1 MLGLCEQAVDFRHHF
16 RPRPGKRFG
25 DHDRIRGYHRTA
37 TLWDANW
44 AAIGDNHDP
53 WTDEVPEMSPTL
65 RTASFLTAAL
75 VAATF
80 ASPASAQEWPPRT
93 TSIVLGL
100 GPGSGLD
107 LFARVIVDALQTKL
121 GTNFVLDYRVGAGGN
136 IAVEHVAR
144 SVADGSV
151 LGGAI
156 AAPIVTN
163 PMFMKLSIE
172 PLKELAPV
180 TVLGT
185 IPSVVIASKK
195 SGARSMQDF
204 IAMLRRDPGKY
215 TFSSVGIGTT
225 GHLSVELIALKSGTK
240 MVHVPYKSTPEALQ
254 AVMTGEVDMA
264 TLTVNLTE
272 QAILTDKVTGI
283 AITSA
288 RRWPTLPDIPTIAE
302 AGITDMPVD
311 AWFGLFAPAKTP
323 AAIIDKI
330 AQEVRA
336 IEQIPEVRKRIEGTF
351 YRPVANTPA
360 EFAALLRQEQVTWKR
375 VVETIGLK

>member
-1 MLGLCEQAVDFRHHF
+1 
-16 RPRPGKRFG
+16 
-25 DHDRIRGYHRTA
+25 
-37 TLWDANW
+37 
-44 AAIGDNHDP
+44 
-53 WTDEVPEMSPTL
+53 MSPTL

-323 AAIIDKI
+323 AAIIEKI

-360 EFAALLRQEQVTWKR
+360 EFAALLRQEQVTWRR
-375 VVETIGLK
+375 VVDTIGLK

>member
-1 MLGLCEQAVDFRHHF
+1 MRKLVIVALLAAAS
-16 RPRPGKRFG
+16 
-25 DHDRIRGYHRTA
+25 A
-37 TLWDANW
+37 T
-44 AAIGDNHDP
+44 
-53 WTDEVPEMSPTL
+53 S
-65 RTASFLTAAL
+65 
-75 VAATF
+75 
-80 ASPASAQEWPPRT
+80 ASAQDWPPRT

-107 LFARVIVDALQTKL
+107 LFARVIIDVLQTKL

-144 SVADGSV
+144 SAADGSV
-151 LGGAI
+151 LAGAI

-163 PMFMKLSIE
+163 PMFMKLAIE

-195 SGARSMQDF
+195 SGAKSMQDF

-288 RRWPTLPDIPTIAE
+288 RRWPTLPELPTIAE
-302 AGITDMPVD
+302 AGVPEMPVD
-311 AWFGLFAPAKTP
+311 AWFGLFAPIKTP

-375 VVETIGLK
+375 VVDTVGLK

>member
-1 MLGLCEQAVDFRHHF
+1 MRKLVIVALLAAAS
-16 RPRPGKRFG
+16 
-25 DHDRIRGYHRTA
+25 A
-37 TLWDANW
+37 T
-44 AAIGDNHDP
+44 
-53 WTDEVPEMSPTL
+53 S
-65 RTASFLTAAL
+65 
-75 VAATF
+75 
-80 ASPASAQEWPPRT
+80 ASAQDWPPRT

-107 LFARVIVDALQTKL
+107 LFARVIIDVLQTKL

-144 SVADGSV
+144 SAADGSV
-151 LGGAI
+151 LAGAI

-163 PMFMKLSIE
+163 PMFMKLAIE

-195 SGARSMQDF
+195 SGAKSMQEF

-288 RRWPTLPDIPTIAE
+288 RRWPTLPELPTIAE
-302 AGITDMPVD
+302 AGVPEMPVD
-311 AWFGLFAPAKTP
+311 AWFGLFAPIKTP

-375 VVETIGLK
+375 VVDTVGLK

>member
-1 MLGLCEQAVDFRHHF
+1 MRKLVIASLLAAAF
-16 RPRPGKRFG
+16 
-25 DHDRIRGYHRTA
+25 A
-37 TLWDANW
+37 T
-44 AAIGDNHDP
+44 
-53 WTDEVPEMSPTL
+53 S
-65 RTASFLTAAL
+65 
-75 VAATF
+75 
-80 ASPASAQEWPPRT
+80 ASAQEWPPRT

-151 LGGAI
+151 LAGAI

-163 PMFMKLSIE
+163 PMFIKLPIE
-172 PLKELAPV
+172 PLKELALV

-215 TFSSVGIGTT
+215 TFSSVGVGTT

-302 AGITDMPVD
+302 AGIADMPVD
-311 AWFGLFAPAKTP
+311 AWFGLFAP
-323 AAIIDKI
+323 AIIDKI

-336 IEQIPEVRKRIEGTF
+336 IEQIPEVPQADRRHLLSPGGQHTGRIRG
-351 YRPVANTPA
+351 AATPGA
-360 EFAALLRQEQVTWKR
+360 GDLEASGGRSWLEMRGE
-375 VVETIGLK
+375 

>member
-1 MLGLCEQAVDFRHHF
+1 MRKLVIASLLAAAF
-16 RPRPGKRFG
+16 
-25 DHDRIRGYHRTA
+25 A
-37 TLWDANW
+37 T
-44 AAIGDNHDP
+44 
-53 WTDEVPEMSPTL
+53 S
-65 RTASFLTAAL
+65 
-75 VAATF
+75 
-80 ASPASAQEWPPRT
+80 ASAQEWPPRT

-151 LGGAI
+151 LAGAI

-163 PMFMKLSIE
+163 PMFMKLPIE

-288 RRWPTLPDIPTIAE
+288 RRWPTLPELPTIAE
-302 AGITDMPVD
+302 AGVPEMPVD
-311 AWFGLFAPAKTP
+311 AWFGLFAPIKTP

-375 VVETIGLK
+375 VVDTVGLK

>member
-1 MLGLCEQAVDFRHHF
+1 
-16 RPRPGKRFG
+16 
-25 DHDRIRGYHRTA
+25 
-37 TLWDANW
+37 
-44 AAIGDNHDP
+44 
-53 WTDEVPEMSPTL
+53 MSPTL

-195 SGARSMQDF
+195 SGAKSMQDF
-204 IAMLRRDPGKY
+204 IAMLRQDPGKY

-225 GHLSVELIALKSGTK
+225 GHLVGRADRAQERHQDGAR
-240 MVHVPYKSTPEALQ
+240 ALQ
-254 AVMTGEVDMA
+254 EHARGPASGHDRRGRHGHADGEPHRAGDPHRQGHRHRHHLGA
-264 TLTVNLTE
+264 TLADACRTFRPLRKP
-272 QAILTDKVTGI
+272 A
-283 AITSA
+283 
-288 RRWPTLPDIPTIAE
+288 LP
-302 AGITDMPVD
+302 DMPVD
-311 AWFGLFAPAKTP
+311 AWFGLFAPARTP

-336 IEQIPEVRKRIEGTF
+336 VEQIPEVRKRIEGTF
-351 YRPVANTPA
+351 YRPVGQHAGGVRRAATPGA
-360 EFAALLRQEQVTWKR
+360 GDLEASGRHARFEVRGRNGE
-375 VVETIGLK
+375 